1 MEVIELSEDEDKEE
15 EVAPCCCVA
24 LLSFSPSSLT
34 AWTIN
39 WLLAALTDVDGYTSR
54 FWYRSGDSLAVAPS
68 DDPHSFECA
77 VLNSLEY
84 SFLRS
89 VTHIFAKAVK

>member
-15 EVAPCCCVA
+15 EVASCGCVA
-24 LLSFSPSSLT
+24 LLSFSPSSLI

-39 WLLAALTDVDGYTSR
+39 RLLAALTDVDGYTSR
-54 FWYRSGDSLAVAPS
+54 FWYRSGDSLPVAPS
-68 DDPHSFECA
+68 DDPHSVECT
-77 VLNSLEY
+77 VLNSLVN

-89 VTHIFAKAVK
+89 FTHLFDKAVK